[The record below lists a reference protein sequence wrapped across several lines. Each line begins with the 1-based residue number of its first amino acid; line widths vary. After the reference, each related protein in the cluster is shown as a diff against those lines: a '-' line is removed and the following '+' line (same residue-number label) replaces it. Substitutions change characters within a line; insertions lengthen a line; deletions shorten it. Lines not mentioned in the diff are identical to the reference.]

1 MSYTYY
7 KSLAVDFPNGLIPD
21 QLMTTISTVIITPVL
36 QSISIIDDVVSIIFD
51 TILPDES
58 VLNTIISN
66 YVSVNYEYITPYLI
80 NNVLTNKIA
89 NNEFKYFGNEREEI
103 IISQNSQSHYNT
115 LSAALAANNTPNQ
128 VFVIFPGTYIENNP
142 ILLPAGTTV
151 KSVGSVSNT
160 ILYAANSGQD
170 LIRLNQKCKIYGL
183 TIAGAHGTGSRG
195 MYFDGSLSGGGQ
207 ITLISE
213 CFVVDCDIGIDCDGN
228 NLVGIADTLYAEK
241 VVVTTSS
248 HTLTTGIYCHR
259 GGQFITSV
267 AYIVGSQS
275 FPILNG
281 YYCEGGGSKMSLATA
296 SVWLCNKGLFLDNNG
311 NVEISLLNAQ
321 YNAIA
326 VQIGNTG
333 SLSRLSTSSLVL
345 KNSFV
350 YDLDIQPL
358 NANVEIY
365 SSFLDDSKLN
375 NPNNVQIIIKY
386 NAQVYNA
393 YYSATI
399 GDSQFGSAEIPSK
412 VGIGEGLY
420 INNGIIVLTNNNLDA
435 GTWINNTVAALISM
449 DPTVS
454 PGGFNLFQAVDVGNC
469 LYFGSDKDIF
479 GFKINIIT
487 PTSSITNLE
496 DIIWEFWNGTL
507 WVSFN
512 IMATYPEYP
521 CYTYDKCFISLLS
534 KFHIRFGLTTT
545 APFASVTLNGF
556 NKKWLR
562 LRVVNALSSVPVGGY
577 VKIHTNSTR
586 INNDGFIEYFGNAR
600 VNTLLPIRTYS
611 TTSSNDLYLD
621 TSLYLSRTNNV
632 FVTNV
637 LTQLGFNFKMPIQI
651 DTSFPIKLNL
661 SFVVN
666 NATSGDI
673 AWTLRYTYSTANTP
687 IYLDVN
693 DVVANTSIITINK
706 VTTIAVNKNNKDLR
720 ETINIDV
727 HTIPANPSTNIN
739 YIFYGML
746 ERNAGVGS
754 DTYAGNVVITHMDC
768 NYIAWSTGGHL
779 LGF

>member
-21 QLMTTISTVIITPVL
+21 QLMTTIAATITTPAL
-36 QSISIIDDVVSIIFD
+36 QCVSILDDVVSIIFD
-51 TILPDES
+51 TILPDDTI
-58 VLNTIISN
+58 LNTIITN
-66 YVSVNYEYITPYLI
+66 YVSVQYEYTTPYLV
-80 NNVLTNKIA
+80 NNVLTTKIA
-89 NNEFKYFGNEREEI
+89 NNELKYFGNEREEI

-170 LIRLNQKCKIYGL
+170 LLHVNQKCKLYGL
-183 TIAGAHGTGSRG
+183 TIAGANGSGARG
-195 MYFDGSLSGGGQ
+195 IYFDGSLSGGGQ

-213 CFVVDCDIGIDCDGN
+213 CFIADCDIGIDCDGN
-228 NLVGIADTLYAEK
+228 NLIGMADTLYAEK
-241 VVVTTSS
+241 VVITTTS
-248 HTLTTGIYCHR
+248 HTLTTGIYCRR
-259 GGQFITSV
+259 GGQFITSI
-267 AYIVGSQS
+267 AYIVGSTS

-281 YYCEGGGSKMSLATA
+281 YYCKDIGSKMSLATA
-296 SVWLCNKGLFLDNNG
+296 SVWLCNKGLLLDNNG

-321 YNAIA
+321 YNNIA
-326 VQIGNTG
+326 VQIGNVGTI
-333 SLSRLSTSSLVL
+333 SRLSTSSLVI
-345 KNSFV
+345 KNSTT
-350 YDLDIQPL
+350 YDLDILPL

-365 SSFLDDSKLN
+365 SSFLDDSKLH

-386 NAQVYNA
+386 NAQVYNS
-393 YYSATI
+393 YYSSTI

-420 INNGIIVLTNNNLDA
+420 INNGIVVLTNNNLET

-449 DPTVS
+449 DPTIS
-454 PGGFNLFQAVDVGNC
+454 PGGFNLFQDINVDNC

-479 GFKINIIT
+479 GFKINIII

-496 DIIWEFWNGTL
+496 DIIWEFWNGTM
-507 WVSFN
+507 WIPFN
-512 IMATYPEYP
+512 TMATYPEYP
-521 CYTYDKCFISLLS
+521 CYTYDKCFISLSS

-545 APFASVTLNGF
+545 APFSLLTLNGF

-600 VNTLLPIRTYS
+600 TNTLLPIRTYS
-611 TTSSNDLYLD
+611 NTTSNELYLD
-621 TSLYLSRTNNV
+621 TSLYVSRANNV
-632 FVTNV
+632 FSAGVMTA
-637 LTQLGFNFKMPIQI
+637 LGFNFKMPIQI

-666 NATSGDI
+666 DASSGDI
-673 AWTLRYTYSTANTP
+673 EWTLRYTYTTAESP
-687 IYLDVN
+687 IYLDID
-693 DVVANTSIITINK
+693 DVVPNTTIITINK
-706 VTTIAVNKNNKDLR
+706 VTTINVNKNNRDLR
-720 ETINIDV
+720 ETVDIDV

-739 YIFYGML
+739 YIFHGTL
-746 ERNAGVGS
+746 ERNAGIGN
-754 DTYAGNVVITHMDC
+754 DTYPGKVVIAHMDC